1 MWRARDELDCMHLPH
16 VTHLTPETSLS
27 MLEGASIAD
36 RRGRTCGRLSDIA
49 VGTGAD
55 AGRVTGLVLQTR
67 TGRQMVDIQ
76 HVQVTA
82 RGGLRLREGALLQ
95 PLETLENHLLL
106 RQDIVDRQI
115 VDVHGRKVVRV
126 NDVDLRWHDE
136 AKQGSDSCGLQV
148 SQVEVGLRGALRRLL
163 KGALPPHQ
171 IDRFTR
177 QFSARIIPWEFV
189 DFIEVDPA
197 RRVKLKI
204 EHQRL
209 ASMHPSDIA
218 DILEEL
224 APAEREAVFVSL
236 DEETAAEALEEVDP
250 RLQQS
255 LTESLDSSRVA
266 DIVEEMDPGA
276 AADFLAEL
284 TQERSEAILGQM
296 EPDERQEVEDLLEFR
311 ENSAA
316 GRMTTEFI
324 QLPLAGTVEDAIQA
338 LRAFEGYPE
347 TVTDLYLVDEKE
359 VLQGTVAISRL
370 LLVPTATP
378 LAELKERDDLLRGR
392 GHMRVTSP
400 SCSTSTTCVRWPVVD
415 HNNKLVGVVQADH
428 VISFLRKRS

>member
-1 MWRARDELDCMHLPH
+1 MR
-16 VTHLTPETSLS
+16 TYLTPETSLS
-27 MLEGASIAD
+27 LLEGAPVVD
-36 RRGRTCGRLSDIA
+36 RRGRLCGKLSDIA
-49 VGTGAD
+49 VGTASE
-55 AGRVTGLVLQTR
+55 AGKVTGLVLKTKE
-67 TGRQMVDIQ
+67 GRRLVDIQ
-76 HVQVTA
+76 HVRTTA
-82 RGGLRLREGALLQ
+82 SGALQLREGALLQ
-95 PLETLENHLLL
+95 PLDSLENHLLL
-106 RQDIVDRQI
+106 QQDIVDRQI

-126 NDVDLRWHDE
+126 NDVDLRWLRE
-136 AKQGSDSCGLQV
+136 DSQDNDDCGLHV

-163 KGALPPHQ
+163 KGTLPPHQ

-204 EHQRL
+204 EHPRL

-224 APAEREAVFVSL
+224 APAERDAVFGSL
-236 DEETAAEALEEVDP
+236 DEETAAEALEEIHP

-255 LTESLDSSRVA
+255 LTESLDSGRVA

-284 TQERSEAILGQM
+284 PDERSEAILGQM
-296 EPDERQEVEDLLEFR
+296 EPEERQEVEELLEFR
-311 ENSAA
+311 DNSAA

-324 QLPLAGTVEDAIQA
+324 QLPQSGTVADAIQA
-338 LRAFEGYPE
+338 LQTFDGYPE
-347 TVTDLYLVDEKE
+347 TVTDLYLVDERE
-359 VLQGTVAISRL
+359 VLKGAVPLGRL
-370 LLVPTATP
+370 LLVPITTKLSDLREEQLISCAADAHEDEV
-378 LAELKERDDLLRGR
+378 AELFDKYNLRAL
-392 GHMRVTSP
+392 
-400 SCSTSTTCVRWPVVD
+400 PVVGAN
-415 HNNKLVGVVQADH
+415 HMLVGVIQADH

>member
-1 MWRARDELDCMHLPH
+1 MSL
-16 VTHLTPETSLS
+16 HLTPETSLS

-370 LLVPTATP
+370 LLVPIATP
-378 LAELKERDDLLRGR
+378 LAELKERAISCAAEAHESDVAELFDKYNLR
-392 GHMRVTSP
+392 SL
-400 SCSTSTTCVRWPVVD
+400 PVVD

>member
-1 MWRARDELDCMHLPH
+1 
-16 VTHLTPETSLS
+16 
-27 MLEGASIAD
+27 
-36 RRGRTCGRLSDIA
+36 
-49 VGTGAD
+49 
-55 AGRVTGLVLQTR
+55 
-67 TGRQMVDIQ
+67 MVDIE

-82 RGGLRLREGALLQ
+82 RGGLKLREGATLQ

-126 NDVDLRWHDE
+126 NDVDLRWLNE
-136 AKQGSDSCGLQV
+136 TEPGGETCGLQV

-177 QFSARIIPWEFV
+177 QFTARIIPWEFV

-236 DEETAAEALEEVDP
+236 DEETAAEALEEIDP

-284 TQERSEAILGQM
+284 PHDRSEAILGQM
-296 EPDERQEVEDLLEFR
+296 EPEERQEVEDLLEFR

-324 QLPLAGTVEDAIQA
+324 QLPLSATVDDAIKA
-338 LRAFEGYPE
+338 LQSFEGSAE
-347 TVTDLYLVDEKE
+347 AVTDLYLVDEKE
-359 VLQGTVAISRL
+359 VLKGTVPIARL
-370 LLVPTATP
+370 LLVPSGTP
-378 LAELKERDDLLRGR
+378 LSELKERSIHCASEAHEDDVAELFDKYNLRAL
-392 GHMRVTSP
+392 
-400 SCSTSTTCVRWPVVD
+400 PVV
-415 HNNKLVGVVQADH
+415 NTNQKLVGVVLADQ